1 LDFVTFDS
9 YLNHPREEAYNI
21 FQDEKNLKTFKRL
34 LTMLLIL
41 FFIITAISIGESLSF
56 HAGVIMYLINLLFTG
71 FLWTGY
77 KRLVNLKNIRKYIYA
92 FIIIELVIMM
102 TTGLVRPDEH
112 AEEKSTAPL
121 GWQQQEN
128 GLLQI
133 DTVKT
138 DSNSVISVKTGDPE
152 GSFET
157 VIFFFSITLLFFRLS
172 RNELVQLYLLTI
184 TLPLI
189 FELVIS
195 SGVDSDYVPFVILS
209 LVFFTI
215 AYTSERKRYKQFYS
229 QYDFHYGKNFESMRM
244 KRELDSARKI
254 QLSMLPDREARIGDV
269 EICGISIP
277 ASEVGGDYFDYFK
290 VSESKIGVFI
300 CDVSGHGVASA
311 LLLSGL
317 RSCMH
322 LILEETTNPQE
333 VMEKLN
339 RMVRKTQNRKM
350 FVTAIFAIIDTEK
363 NTCELFNAGHLP
375 PYKISGSS
383 GEIFKI
389 KQHGI
394 TLGAIEKLTSESNNS
409 RVVFEFNKNDTLVLY
424 TDGVNEA
431 MNAGR
436 QEYGFEKIENIINM
450 HSEKNP
456 HEILNSLVDDIKN
469 FVNDT
474 SQRDDITILTVGRS

>member
-1 LDFVTFDS
+1 MDFVTFDR
-9 YLNHPREEAYNI
+9 YLHHPREEAYSI

-34 LTMLLIL
+34 LTALLIL
-41 FFIITAISIGESLSF
+41 FFIVTAITIGESLSI
-56 HAGVIMYLINLLFTG
+56 HGGTIMYILNLIFIG
-71 FLWTGY
+71 ILWAGY
-77 KRLVNLKNIRKYIYA
+77 KRIFNLKNIRRYIYI
-92 FIIIELVIMM
+92 FLIVQLVLMM
-102 TTGLVRPDEH
+102 TTGLVRPDEQDD
-112 AEEKSTAPL
+112 EKKTTSL
-121 GWQQQEN
+121 GNTQRD
-128 GLLQI
+128 GLLRI
-133 DTVKT
+133 DTIRT
-138 DSNSVISVKTGDPE
+138 DSNEMINVKAGDPE
-152 GSFET
+152 GSFES
-157 VIFFFSITLLFFRLS
+157 VIFFFAITLLFFRLS

-184 TLPLI
+184 ALPLI

-195 SGVDSDYVPFVILS
+195 GGINSDYVPFVVLS

-215 AYTSERKRYKQFYS
+215 AYTSERKRNKQFYS

-254 QLSMLPDREARIGDV
+254 QLSMLPDREAKIGDV
-269 EICGISIP
+269 EICGVSIP

-290 VSESKIGVFI
+290 ISENKIGVFI

-322 LILEETTNPQE
+322 LILEETTDPQE

-436 QEYGFEKIENIINM
+436 QEYGFEKIENIIN
-450 HSEKNP
+450 SNSDKNP
-456 HEILNSLVDDIKN
+456 HEILNNLVDDIKR

-474 SQRDDITILTVGRS
+474 SQRDDITILTVGRN